1 MKSSIMQNSH
11 FDWKNNRSIR
21 GSDLVQNA
29 LFREIMK
36 DEVLLPDQSLEIM
49 KTTILF
55 TDIRASY
62 GNYAAYHSFASF
74 PRKITCQIPSVGMLM
89 TNRKRRTAMKP
100 TEKPLCPNFSSGPCA
115 KRPGY
120 SYTSLRTD
128 ILGRSH
134 RSALGKSRLAESIT
148 KAKSLLGIPENYR
161 VGIVP
166 ASDTGAFEM
175 AMWSMLGARP
185 VDVFSWESFGE
196 GWATDIKKQLKLQ
209 DVRHINAG
217 YGKLPDLSQADPAHD
232 IVFTWNGT
240 TSGVKVPDG
249 GWIHDDRQGL
259 TLCDA
264 TSAVFAMDIP
274 WTKLDV
280 VTWSWQKV
288 LGGEGAHG
296 MLVLSPRAVERLSTY
311 TPSWPLPKIF
321 RLTKGAALLEEI
333 FEGSTINTPSMIAN
347 EDHLDALAWAESVG
361 GLKGLI
367 ARSESNLAVFEKF
380 VAERSWIQFLAEEK
394 RFRSNTSVCF
404 KLDLTADQVKAMVKL
419 LASEKAAYDCGS
431 YKDAPA
437 GLRFWCGATVEKADV
452 EKLLP
457 WLDWAY
463 EEVKK
468 A

>member
-1 MKSSIMQNSH
+1 
-11 FDWKNNRSIR
+11 
-21 GSDLVQNA
+21 
-29 LFREIMK
+29 
-36 DEVLLPDQSLEIM
+36 
-49 KTTILF
+49 
-55 TDIRASY
+55 
-62 GNYAAYHSFASF
+62 
-74 PRKITCQIPSVGMLM
+74 
-89 TNRKRRTAMKP
+89 MKP
-100 TEKPLCPNFSSGPCA
+100 SQKPVCPNFSSGPCA

-120 SYTSLRTD
+120 SLASLRGD

-134 RSALGKSRLAESIT
+134 RSSLGKSRLAESIT
-148 KAKSLLGIPENYR
+148 KAKSLLGIPEDYR
-161 VGIVP
+161 VGILP
-166 ASDTGAFEM
+166 ASDTGAFET
-175 AMWSMLGARP
+175 AMWSMLGARG

-196 GWATDIKKQLKLQ
+196 GWATDIKKQLKIA
-209 DVRHINAG
+209 DARYFNAD
-217 YGKLPDLSQADPAHD
+217 YGKLPDLSQADPSRD

-249 GWIHDDRQGL
+249 EWISAERQGL

-274 WTKLDV
+274 WSKLDV

-296 MLVLSPRAVERLSTY
+296 MIVLSPRAVQRLTSY
-311 TPSWPLPKIF
+311 KPAWPLPKIF
-321 RLTKGAALLEEI
+321 RLTKGDALLEEI

-361 GLKGLI
+361 GLRGLI
-367 ARSESNLAVFEKF
+367 ERSERNLAVFEQF
-380 VAERSWIQFLAEEK
+380 VSQRSWISFLAEEK
-394 RFRSNTSVCF
+394 RSRSNTSVCF

-437 GLRFWCGATVEKADV
+437 GLRFWCGATVESSDI

-463 EEVKK
+463 DEVKK